1 MDPARE
7 VNGHR
12 GFDYEQSGSYAG
24 ASMTRPQLNRFFVS
38 TDFSVQYRKA
48 KQLLWQNQASSG
60 YSLLTTF
67 DGEVDYTTGDNHTT
81 LARSES
87 VVLEPNTTVSAK
99 GQHVEL
105 LLLTCSA
112 SLVIQHAAAMHLI
125 PAKSIVTFTRDHIN
139 GDQKLDAMVAEF
151 VSELGGEEPGKEI
164 VMRALV
170 EQTLV
175 HLLRNYSTPRL
186 SEELELSR
194 VGLVDRRIRRSVE
207 LMHTQLDQ
215 DLTLKELAAASY
227 LSPFHFA
234 RLFKKL
240 TGASP
245 HNYLAAIRATRAQ
258 LLLAETDLSV
268 TEIGALVGYLSGSHF
283 TKAFRLATGA
293 TPREFR
299 KDLISRDSG
308 HKKHTT

>member
-1 MDPARE
+1 
-7 VNGHR
+7 
-12 GFDYEQSGSYAG
+12 
-24 ASMTRPQLNRFFVS
+24 MTRPLAQINRFFVS
-38 TDFSVQYRKA
+38 ADYSIHYRKA

-60 YSLLTTF
+60 YALLTTL
-67 DGEVDYTTGDNHTT
+67 DGQLKYDVHDKQTSLER
-81 LARSES
+81 AQS
-87 VVLEPNTTVSAK
+87 VVLEPNTSVTAK
-99 GQHVEL
+99 GHQVEL
-105 LLLTCSA
+105 LFLTISA
-112 SLVIQHAAAMHLI
+112 SLVIQHATAMRLI
-125 PAKSIVTFTRDHIN
+125 PPKSIITFTRDHVYD
-139 GDQKLDAMVAEF
+139 DQRLDSILAEF
-151 VSELGGEEPGKEI
+151 VSELANEEPGKDI

-175 HLLRNYSTPRL
+175 HILRNYSTPRL
-186 SEELELSR
+186 SDELELSR

-215 DLTLKELAAASY
+215 ELTLKQLAAASY

-245 HNYLAAIRATRAQ
+245 HNYLAGIRATRAQ

-268 TEIGALVGYLSGSHF
+268 TEIGARVGYLSGSHF

-299 KDLISRDSG
+299 NGLVAMHRQ
-308 HKKHTT
+308 

>member
-1 MDPARE
+1 
-7 VNGHR
+7 
-12 GFDYEQSGSYAG
+12 
-24 ASMTRPQLNRFFVS
+24 MTRPLAQLNRFFVS
-38 TDFSVQYRKA
+38 TDYSVHYRKA

-60 YSLLTTF
+60 YGLLTTL
-67 DGEVDYTTGDNHTT
+67 DGQFHYAVDDRNTT
-81 LARSES
+81 LARSQS
-87 VVLEPNTTVSAK
+87 VVLEPNKSVTAK
-99 GQHVEL
+99 GQQVEL
-105 LLLTCSA
+105 LFLTFSA

-125 PAKSIVTFTRDHIN
+125 PPKSIVAFTREPVD
-139 GDQKLDAMVAEF
+139 GDLKLDALHAEF
-151 VSELGGEEPGKEI
+151 VSELSGERPGKKI
-164 VMRALV
+164 MMRALV

-175 HLLRNYSTPRL
+175 HLLRNYSTPLL
-186 SEELELSR
+186 SDELELSR

-207 LMHTQLDQ
+207 LMHAQLDQ
-215 DLTLKELAAASY
+215 DLPLKELAAASY

-245 HNYLAAIRATRAQ
+245 HNYLAGIRAGRAQ

-268 TEIGALVGYLSGSHF
+268 TEVGARVGYLSGSHF

-299 KDLISRDSG
+299 KGLVAIHRQ
-308 HKKHTT
+308 

>member
-1 MDPARE
+1 
-7 VNGHR
+7 
-12 GFDYEQSGSYAG
+12 
-24 ASMTRPQLNRFFVS
+24 MTRPLAQINRFFVS
-38 TDFSVQYRKA
+38 ADYSIHYRKA

-60 YSLLTTF
+60 YGLLTTL
-67 DGEVDYTTGDNHTT
+67 DGRVDYRVDDQPTA
-81 LARSES
+81 LERSQS
-87 VVLEPNTTVSAK
+87 VVLEPNTSITAK
-99 GQHVEL
+99 GQQVEL
-105 LLLTCSA
+105 LFLTFSA
-112 SLVIQHAAAMHLI
+112 SLVIQHATSMRLI
-125 PAKSIVTFTRDHIN
+125 PPKSIVTFTRDHLD
-139 GDQKLDAMVAEF
+139 GDQRLDGLLAEF
-151 VSELGGEEPGKEI
+151 VSELASEKPGKDI

-175 HLLRNYSTPRL
+175 HILRNYSTPRL
-186 SEELELSR
+186 SDELELSR

-215 DLTLKELAAASY
+215 DLTLKQLAAASY

-245 HNYLAAIRATRAQ
+245 HNYLAGIRAARAQ

-268 TEIGALVGYLSGSHF
+268 TEIGTRVGYLSGSHF

-299 KDLISRDSG
+299 KGLISQPQKS
-308 HKKHTT
+308 T

>member
-1 MDPARE
+1 
-7 VNGHR
+7 
-12 GFDYEQSGSYAG
+12 
-24 ASMTRPQLNRFFVS
+24 MTRPLAQLNRFFVS
-38 TDFSVQYRKA
+38 TDYSVSCRKA

-60 YSLLTTF
+60 YSLLSIL
-67 DGEVDYTTGDNHTT
+67 DGRLNYAVDDSHAT
-81 LARSES
+81 LERSQS
-87 VVLEPNTTVSAK
+87 VVLEPNTSVTAK

-105 LLLTCSA
+105 LFLTFSA
-112 SLVIQHAAAMHLI
+112 SLVIQHAASMHLI
-125 PAKSIVTFTRDHIN
+125 PPKSIVTFTREQLA
-139 GDQKLDAMVAEF
+139 GDRKLDSLLAEF
-151 VSELGGEEPGKEI
+151 VSELAGEKPGKEI

-175 HLLRNYSTPRL
+175 HMLRNYSTPRL

-215 DLTLKELAAASY
+215 ELTLRELAAASY

-245 HNYLAAIRATRAQ
+245 HNYLAGIRAARAQ

-268 TEIGALVGYLSGSHF
+268 TEVGARVGYLSGSHF

-299 KDLISRDSG
+299 KGLISGNFLPRKG
-308 HKKHTT
+308 T